1 MTSTT
6 LIGGARHGM
15 VPALSDDAM
24 IDLHAL
30 LEEQRDFR
38 LEQLA
43 QLHRPDPHGPLS
55 SSNPEIFRSLADG
68 ARAALTDVQ
77 SALWR
82 MEDGRYGQCIACGQ
96 PMEIA
101 RLEILPQVARCM
113 PCQRSYSAGQA
124 TSRTTPG
131 VV

>member
-6 LIGGARHGM
+6 LTGGTRHGTA
-15 VPALSDDAM
+15 PALSDHEMA
-24 IDLHAL
+24 DLRVM

-55 SSNPEIFRSLADG
+55 SANPEIFRSLADG

-82 MEDGRYGQCIACGQ
+82 MDDGRVTNLG
-96 PMEIA
+96 
-101 RLEILPQVARCM
+101 
-113 PCQRSYSAGQA
+113 A
-124 TSRTTPG
+124 T
-131 VV
+131 